1 MKIVSRFLRLG
12 VSLGAVFLLGGLL
25 GAALVRYAPGFE
37 ADERLLSPEL
47 GESTRQAI
55 GAERAAGRDVG
66 AFYWAHLR
74 GMLAGDLGQSQ
85 TLQVPVRDL
94 LASRL
99 PVTVQ
104 LAGYG
109 LLAGWAAG
117 LVAAGAGG
125 LLRLRIPAA
134 IASAAAALSTSI
146 PVALTAFAVL
156 YWDLPVWL
164 CVAGAI
170 FPRVYRYTG
179 NAIEEQWTGMAVMAA
194 IARGVPRMRAAVRHV
209 VVPVIPRTL
218 ALAGVTVSAAIGA
231 SIPVEVLA
239 DVPGLGQLVWKAAAG
254 RDLPV
259 LVSLTMLVTAVT
271 LAANAIAD
279 AGVAWFDRSAV

>member
-1 MKIVSRFLRLG
+1 MSRIVRLG

-25 GAALVRYAPGFE
+25 GAVLVRYAPGFE
-37 ADERLLSPEL
+37 SDERLLAPEL
-47 GESTRQAI
+47 GESARQAI
-55 GAERAAGRDVG
+55 LAERAEGRDIG
-66 AFYWAHLR
+66 TFYLSHLR
-74 GMLAGDLGQSQ
+74 RMASGDLGQSQ
-85 TLQVPVRDL
+85 TLQVPVTDL
-94 LASRL
+94 LAARL
-99 PVTVQ
+99 PVTAH
-104 LAGYG
+104 LAGFG
-109 LLAGWAAG
+109 LLAGWVVGLAA
-117 LVAAGAGG
+117 AAVGG
-125 LLRLRIPAA
+125 LLRLRVPAA

-156 YWDLPVWL
+156 YWNLPVWL

-179 NAIEEQWTGMAVMAA
+179 NAIEEQWSGMAVMAA
-194 IARGVPRMRAAVRHV
+194 IARGVPRMRAAAWHV

-218 ALAGVTVSAAIGA
+218 ALAGVTVSGAIGA

-239 DVPGLGQLVWKAAAG
+239 DVPGLGQLVWKAASG

-279 AGVAWFDRSAV
+279 AGVAWFDRSPA